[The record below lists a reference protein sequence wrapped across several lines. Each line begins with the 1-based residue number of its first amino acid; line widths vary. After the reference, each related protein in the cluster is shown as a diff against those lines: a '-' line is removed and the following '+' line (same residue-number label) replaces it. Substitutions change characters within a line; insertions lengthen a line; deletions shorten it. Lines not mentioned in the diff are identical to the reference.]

1 MRCFAVTRKVMG
13 ITPKFS
19 QGDVSNRFSKFIEV
33 VEKRQIQRLQY
44 LGEMCVKHAR
54 EVPAAAGFNDITGN
68 LRSSIGYVVFKNGI
82 AVKELYNITLEGA
95 QGAQKGLSLAKR
107 VGSKYTSGIA
117 LVVTAGMDYA
127 IYVESKGKDVLSSAE
142 MLAKQ
147 ELPRMV
153 QELKDN
159 IKKATEG

>member
-1 MRCFAVTRKVMG
+1 MG
-13 ITPKFS
+13 ITPKFT
-19 QGDVSNRFSKFIEV
+19 QGDVSSRFARFIEE
-33 VEKRQIQRLQY
+33 VEKRQISRLQY

-54 EVPAAAGFNDITGN
+54 EVPAEAGFHDVTGN
-68 LRSSIGYVVFKNGI
+68 LRSSIGYVVFKDGM
-82 AVKELYNITLEGA
+82 AVKSQYTSVLEGVE
-95 QGAQKGLSLAKR
+95 GAIKGEALAKR
-107 VGSKYTSGIA
+107 VGSKYTNGIA

-127 IYVESKGKDVLSSAE
+127 ICLESKGKDVLSSAE

-159 IKKATEG
+159 IKKAMSS